1 MTQQATLDVAN
12 TASPAPVVAAG
23 GRLPWLT
30 LGAVLFTLLWLTPVA
45 LIALSAFS
53 TEAQIQAWPKRLFG
67 ENVYTF
73 ETLKY
78 FFGYEGVW
86 KALLTSVKVA
96 SLTMLMATLLGAPAG
111 YALARYAFR
120 GDQLYRLLI
129 VMTRAFPLA
138 ILALPLITRFIQ
150 WGIYDTVFAV
160 ALVHT
165 ALALPFAILV
175 TSSLFMGIP
184 RELEEAALTLGC
196 SPLGAFMRIVAPL
209 ALPGLAATMIFSF
222 VISWNEVFAATLLT
236 LHERTLTAFLFT
248 TLEESPL
255 HFRFAGAFL
264 MIVPPIVFIFVVRKY
279 LFSMWGISN
288 R

>member
-1 MTQQATLDVAN
+1 MS
-12 TASPAPVVAAG
+12 TASLPTKPVLVPG
-23 GRLPWLT
+23 GRASWLT
-30 LGAVLFTLLWLTPVA
+30 LGAVLFTALWLLPVV
-45 LIALSAFS
+45 LIALSALS
-53 TEAQIQAWPKRLFG
+53 TKAQILSWPKSFFATDA
-67 ENVYTF
+67 YTLD
-73 ETLKY
+73 TLKY
-78 FFGYEGVW
+78 FIGFAGVW
-86 KALLTSVKVA
+86 PALLNSVKVA
-96 SLTMLMATLLGAPAG
+96 SLTMVMATLLGAPAG
-111 YALARYAFR
+111 YALARYLFR
-120 GDQLYRLLI
+120 GDQLYRLII

-138 ILALPLITRFIQ
+138 ILALPLITRFIE
-150 WGIYDTVFAV
+150 WGIYDTVFGVAV
-160 ALVHT
+160 VHT

-196 SPLGAFMRIVAPL
+196 SSLGAFARIVVPL
-209 ALPGLAATMIFSF
+209 ALPGIVATMIFSF

-248 TLEESPL
+248 TLEEAPL

-264 MIVPPIVFIFVVRKY
+264 MIVPPIVFIFLVRKY